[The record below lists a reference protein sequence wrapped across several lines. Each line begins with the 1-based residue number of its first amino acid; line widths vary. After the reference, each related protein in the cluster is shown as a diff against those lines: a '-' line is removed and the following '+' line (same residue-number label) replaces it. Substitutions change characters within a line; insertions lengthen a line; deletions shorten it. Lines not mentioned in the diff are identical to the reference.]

1 MPELVLCE
9 TRNAVAILTLNR
21 PEKLN
26 ALNYALVDR
35 IKERL
40 DAIEGDS
47 TIMVPTCDTREA
59 LDAWIARRPPRYQ
72 AR

>member
-1 MPELVLCE
+1 MTELVLCE

-26 ALNYALVDR
+26 AL
-35 IKERL
+35 
-40 DAIEGDS
+40 
-47 TIMVPTCDTREA
+47 IMLGRSHQGTREA